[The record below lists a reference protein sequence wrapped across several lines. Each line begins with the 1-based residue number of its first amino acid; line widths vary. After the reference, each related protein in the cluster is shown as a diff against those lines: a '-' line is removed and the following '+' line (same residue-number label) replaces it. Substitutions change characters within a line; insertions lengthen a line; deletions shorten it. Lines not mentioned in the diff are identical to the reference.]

1 MNWTRSRTKLLI
13 ALLVVALI
21 GLLGPAQIALSQGK
35 SLYVIADINSSPTP
49 IEAYA
54 IQGNSL
60 AYQGVN
66 NVPNLAGGAVGL
78 AIDSYAAILFATYE
92 FSNKIQLV
100 DATTFADLGTT
111 TAPGAS
117 NLAGIVVD
125 HGKQRFYAV
134 DRDTTNLYVYDWAP
148 GTHTL
153 TYLSTQTLE
162 APTGAYGIALD
173 EVNDLLYVG
182 GSTTT
187 VKYYRTDTWAKAGEF
202 TVSHD
207 ARGIAVD
214 VPNQRVYTG
223 EGGPSGGTLLS
234 KYDLST
240 STESTIDVGSTVL
253 GVAVDQAT
261 GLIYVTTYY
270 SGSRPQR
277 LLIYNPSLTLQ
288 TWDSGDLG
296 SPTGLCIP
304 IEEVTFNPLNLAID
318 DGLGEGQCV
327 PAGDELTYTFT
338 YDNVG
343 RDLNVTGVVISSTIP
358 SGTTFVS
365 ATGNYSM
372 DGNTITWNIGN
383 VAPNAPTASVEL
395 VVQVDADL
403 AAGTII
409 ENGATID
416 SDQWGP
422 ATVGIDTCVAAPEVE
437 EEEFVPEPGSLLLL
451 GSGLMGLA
459 GYAGLRLRKK

>member
-35 SLYVIADINSSPTP
+35 SLYVIANINSDPIP

-66 NVPNLAGGAVGL
+66 NVPRIAGGAVGL
-78 AIDSYAAILFATYE
+78 AIDSYAAILFVTYE
-92 FSNKIQLV
+92 GSNVIQLV

-117 NLAGIVVD
+117 DLAGIVLD
-125 HGKQRFYAV
+125 HGKQRLYAV
-134 DRDTTNLYVYDWAP
+134 DRNTTNLYVYDWAP

-153 TYLSTQTLE
+153 THLSTQTLE
-162 APTGAYGIALD
+162 ASTLAFGIALD
-173 EVNDLLYVG
+173 EANDLLYVG
-182 GSTTT
+182 GYSTT

-202 TVSHD
+202 TVSHA

-214 VPNQRVYTG
+214 YANQIVYTAS
-223 EGGPSGGTLLS
+223 GGPSGGNLLS

-240 STESTIDVGSTVL
+240 STETTVDVGSTVL
-253 GVAVDQAT
+253 GVAVDQDT
-261 GLIYVTTYY
+261 GLIYVTTYM
-270 SGSRPQR
+270 GGTRGQR
-277 LLIYNPSLTLQ
+277 LLIYNPGLTLQ

-296 SPTGLCIP
+296 NPTGLCIP
-304 IEEVTFNPLNLAID
+304 IEQVTFNPLNLAAD
-318 DGLGEGQCV
+318 DGIGEGQCV
-327 PAGDELTYTFT
+327 PAGDQLTYTFT
-338 YDNVG
+338 YDNSG
-343 RDLNVTGVVISSTIP
+343 RDLNVTGVVMTSTIP

-365 ATGNYSM
+365 ATGNYSIG
-372 DGNTITWNIGN
+372 GNTITWDIGN
-383 VAPNAPTASVEL
+383 ILPYAPTASVKL

-409 ENGATID
+409 ENSATID

-422 ATVGIDTCVAAPEVE
+422 ATVGIDTCVTDIV
-437 EEEFVPEPGSLLLL
+437 EEEFVPEPASMVLLA
-451 GSGLMGLA
+451 SGLMGMA